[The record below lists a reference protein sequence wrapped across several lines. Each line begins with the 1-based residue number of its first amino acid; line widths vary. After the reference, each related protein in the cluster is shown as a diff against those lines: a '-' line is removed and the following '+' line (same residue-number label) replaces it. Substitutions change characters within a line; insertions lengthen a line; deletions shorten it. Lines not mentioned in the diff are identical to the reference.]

1 MTALLPSEIPM
12 NRLTISGLFA
22 PQPPSQFFSN
32 FFLHSVYRR
41 EGSIA
46 NTHAEWVIM
55 VWRKAAVSARKA
67 EDHAERRRPV
77 NQPRGLNRRESAP
90 FDSARRCGLLLPKSC
105 PLARNAVVE
114 NEDLLDIPL
123 IRHRRIGFQQEIAH
137 WTQTEIERLHVAA
150 TYNVLVGAPS
160 AVVQSGLGYL
170 LITDD
175 HLPKPRTRSSASA
188 RSPLTRKFAAPLSRN
203 ATPSLPKPPMP
214 FSKPPSPST
223 NQAECP
229 LIPLYKGITGL
240 PQQTEE
246 CCPRLPCVRGA
257 GRRSGLRG
265 CLPFLLLFPS
275 LSISF
280 FSPKAQRKACR
291 FTRQAFHGIRR

>member
-22 PQPPSQFFSN
+22 PTAAATVFSN

-55 VWRKAAVSARKA
+55 VWRKAAVSVRKA

-90 FDSARRCGLLLPKSC
+90 FDSARRCGLLLPKSY
-105 PLARNAVVE
+105 PLARKAVVE
-114 NEDLLDIPL
+114 KEDLLDIPL
-123 IRHRRIGFQQEIAH
+123 ILHRRVGFQQEIAH
-137 WTQTEIERLHVAA
+137 WAQIEIERLHVAT

-170 LITDD
+170 LITDG
-175 HLPKPRTRSSASA
+175 HLPE
-188 RSPLTRKFAAPLSRN
+188 PLNPLLCFRPLS
-203 ATPSLPKPPMP
+203 P
-214 FSKPPSPST
+214 FP
-223 NQAECP
+223 E
-229 LIPLYKGITGL
+229 
-240 PQQTEE
+240 
-246 CCPRLPCVRGA
+246 
-257 GRRSGLRG
+257 
-265 CLPFLLLFPS
+265 
-275 LSISF
+275 
-280 FSPKAQRKACR
+280 
-291 FTRQAFHGIRR
+291 IRRVLVPKRYAVFTKAADAFPQAAKSLHESDRIPPTPRG

>member
-1 MTALLPSEIPM
+1 M
-12 NRLTISGLFA
+12 NRLAISELFA
-22 PQPPSQFFSN
+22 PTAAATVFSN

-46 NTHAEWVIM
+46 NTHAEWVII

-90 FDSARRCGLLLPKSC
+90 FDSARRCGLLLPKSY

-114 NEDLLDIPL
+114 KEDPLDIPL

-137 WTQTEIERLHVAA
+137 WAQTEIERLHVAV
-150 TYNVLVGAPS
+150 TYNVLVGDPS

-175 HLPKPRTRSSASA
+175 HLPE
-188 RSPLTRKFAAPLSRN
+188 LLNLLLCFCPLS
-203 ATPSLPKPPMP
+203 
-214 FSKPPSPST
+214 PSP
-223 NQAECP
+223 E
-229 LIPLYKGITGL
+229 
-240 PQQTEE
+240 
-246 CCPRLPCVRGA
+246 
-257 GRRSGLRG
+257 
-265 CLPFLLLFPS
+265 
-275 LSISF
+275 
-280 FSPKAQRKACR
+280 
-291 FTRQAFHGIRR
+291 IRRALVPKRYVVFT

>member
-22 PQPPSQFFSN
+22 PTAAATVFSN

-46 NTHAEWVIM
+46 NTHAHAEWVIM

-90 FDSARRCGLLLPKSC
+90 FDSARRWGLLLPKSY
-105 PLARNAVVE
+105 PLARKAVAE
-114 NEDLLDIPL
+114 NGKGGSARYSADPASPHQFAAGNRALDAN
-123 IRHRRIGFQQEIAH
+123 RDR
-137 WTQTEIERLHVAA
+137 
-150 TYNVLVGAPS
+150 
-160 AVVQSGLGYL
+160 
-170 LITDD
+170 
-175 HLPKPRTRSSASA
+175 ASA
-188 RSPLTRKFAAPLSRN
+188 RCRDLQCPGRRSLCRRAKQAGLSTDHGR
-203 ATPSLPKPPMP
+203 PSARA
-214 FSKPPSPST
+214 PSPST

-229 LIPLYKGITGL
+229 LIPLYKGITGP

-257 GRRSGLRG
+257 GRRGGLRG
-265 CLPFLLLFPS
+265 CLPFLLL
-275 LSISF
+275 
-280 FSPKAQRKACR
+280 SPKTQRKACR

>member
-1 MTALLPSEIPM
+1 
-12 NRLTISGLFA
+12 
-22 PQPPSQFFSN
+22 
-32 FFLHSVYRR
+32 
-41 EGSIA
+41 
-46 NTHAEWVIM
+46 M

-67 EDHAERRRPV
+67 EDHAERRRPI

-90 FDSARRCGLLLPKSC
+90 FDSARRWGLLLPKSY

-114 NEDLLDIPL
+114 KEDPLDIPL
-123 IRHRRIGFQQEIAH
+123 ILLRRIGFQQEIAH

-150 TYNVLVGAPS
+150 TYNVLVGDPT

-170 LITDD
+170 PITDD
-175 HLPKPRTRSSASA
+175 HLPKPLNPLLCFRPL
-188 RSPLTRKFAAPLSRN
+188 SPSPKFAAPLSRN
-203 ATPSLPKPPMP
+203 ATPSLPKPPTP

-246 CCPRLPCVRGA
+246 CCPRLPYVRGA
-257 GRRSGLRG
+257 GRHSGLRG
-265 CLPFLLLFPS
+265 YLPFLLPPFSS
-275 LSISF
+275 LSISLF
-280 FSPKAQRKACR
+280 PPKAQRKACR